1 MHTAPEK
8 SNIYAKFYSECDPGE
23 YNVTYH
29 NKEERDETGFQAS
42 LTPWQVS
49 QIVETS
55 QTDHMT
61 CLPYIG
67 GGMLL
72 P

>member
-1 MHTAPEK
+1 MQYT
-8 SNIYAKFYSECDPGE
+8 YAKFYNERNPGE

-29 NKEERDETGFQAS
+29 NKEERDKTEFQAS
-42 LTPWQVS
+42 LTPLWVS
-49 QIVETS
+49 QTIETS

>member
-1 MHTAPEK
+1 MQYT
-8 SNIYAKFYSECDPGE
+8 YAKFYNERNPGE
-23 YNVTYH
+23 YNVIYH
-29 NKEERDETGFQAS
+29 NKEERDETEFQAS

-49 QIVETS
+49 QIIETS

-61 CLPYIG
+61 CLSVPYIG
-67 GGMLL
+67 VGMLL